1 MITETKLSKL
11 RELVAGS
18 SEKELIWMNG
28 YLAGLLS
35 AEIGVH
41 QEPTPKAPSVQ
52 KLTIVFGTDTGNSKK
67 VATNF
72 AQRLKKNGVQVKLQ
86 GLDQYRLT
94 DLLKEE
100 YFLSVIATHG
110 DGEPPAAAKKFYEY
124 IHANSLSL
132 TNLKYAVLALGD
144 TAYPLF
150 CKAGEDVDIRLK
162 TLGATQLLPVEK
174 CDTDF
179 EEAANAWLE
188 NILKT
193 LSPASGE
200 SRTTPTPS
208 KKTSGKKTYEGKILT
223 NINLNGRGSGK
234 QTHHI
239 ELAAE
244 DVVYEPGDA
253 FGVVPHNPIESVE
266 SILATVGAS
275 GNKKVNYRNE
285 EYSLRDLLHKKLNIA
300 YLPERVVSK
309 YASIVQQEIPSIR
322 VDLLNLVKIY
332 PVKDAAQFEEVIDI
346 LDPITPRLYSIAS
359 SLSAHENE
367 VHLTVV
373 RDLFTV
379 NNEMGYGLC
388 SNYLANLPTDT
399 SVDFYIHKNSEFKLP
414 ASGKDIIMIGPGTGI
429 APFRAFIEERN
440 ATGADGRNWLFYGDQ
455 HFESDFLYQT
465 EIQNYLQIGALT
477 HVDVAFSR
485 DQAEKIYVQ
494 HKILKQGEEFFKW
507 LEAGAHV
514 YICGAKSPMS
524 DDVENAVSQV
534 IQKFGNKNAEQA
546 QAYLNQLKEEGRFQ
560 KDVY

>member
-1 MITETKLSKL
+1 MISETKFSKL
-11 RELVAGS
+11 RELIADS
-18 SEKELIWMNG
+18 SEKELIWLNG

-35 AEIGVH
+35 AKTQE
-41 QEPTPKAPSVQ
+41 EPTQKSTSVQ

-86 GLDQYRLT
+86 GLDQYRLN
-94 DLLKEE
+94 DLSKEE

-124 IHANSLSL
+124 IHTNSLSL

-150 CKAGEDVDIRLK
+150 CKAGEDVDVRLK
-162 TLGATQLLPVEK
+162 TLGGTQLLPVEK
-174 CDTDF
+174 CDTDY
-179 EEAANAWLE
+179 EDAANAWLE

-193 LSPASGE
+193 LGSTSAE
-200 SRTTPTPS
+200 SRIAPAPS
-208 KKTSGKKTYEGKILT
+208 KKTSGKKTYEGTILT
-223 NINLNGRGSGK
+223 NINLNGRGSAK

-239 ELAAE
+239 ELSAE
-244 DVVYEPGDA
+244 GVNYEPGDSL
-253 FGVVPHNPIESVE
+253 GVVPHNPADVVE
-266 SILATVGAS
+266 SILSTVGI
-275 GNKKVNYRNE
+275 NKSKKFNYRNE
-285 EYSLRDLLHKKLNIA
+285 EFSLTDLLGKKLNIT
-300 YLPERVVSK
+300 YLPERVVNK
-309 YASIVQQEIPSIR
+309 YAAIVQQEIPSVR
-322 VDLLNLVKIY
+322 MDLINLVKIY
-332 PVKDAAQFEEVIDI
+332 PVKDGAQFEEVVDI

-359 SLSAHENE
+359 SLAAHENE

-373 RDLFTV
+373 KNCFTV
-379 NNEMGYGLC
+379 NNEVLQGLC
-388 SNYLANLPTDT
+388 SHYLANLPADA
-399 SVDFYIHKNSEFKLP
+399 SFDFYIHKNSEFKLP
-414 ASGKDIIMIGPGTGI
+414 AADKDIIMIGPGTGI

-440 ATGADGRNWLFYGDQ
+440 ATGASGRNWLFYGDQ

-465 EIQNYLQIGALT
+465 EIQNYLQLGSLT

-494 HKILKQGEEFFKW
+494 HKIVKQGQEVFNW
-507 LEAGAHV
+507 LESGAHI

-524 DDVENAVSQV
+524 DDVEHALVQV
-534 IQKFGNKNAEQA
+534 IEKFGNKNSEQA
-546 QAYLNQLKEEGRFQ
+546 QTYLNQLKEEGRYQ

>member
-41 QEPTPKAPSVQ
+41 EEPTQKTSSVQ

-150 CKAGEDVDIRLK
+150 CKAGEDVDLRLK

-193 LSPASGE
+193 LSSAPGE
-200 SRTTPTPS
+200 SRVALTPI

-244 DVVYEPGDA
+244 DVIYEPGDSL
-253 FGVVPHNPIESVE
+253 GIVPHNPIESVK
-266 SILATVGAS
+266 SILSTVGAN
-275 GNKKVNYRNE
+275 GNKKFNYRNE
-285 EYSLRDLLHKKLNIA
+285 EFLLRDLLQKKLNIT
-300 YLPERVVSK
+300 YLPERVVNK
-309 YASIVQQEIPSIR
+309 YATIVQQEIPSIR
-322 VDLLNLVKIY
+322 MDLLNLVKIY
-332 PVKDAAQFEEVIDI
+332 PVKDTTQFEEVVDV

-359 SLSAHENE
+359 SLAAHEDE

-373 RDLFTV
+373 RNCFSV
-379 NNEMGYGLC
+379 NDEMRYGLC
-388 SNYLANLPTDT
+388 SNYLADLPTDT
-399 SVDFYIHKNSEFKLP
+399 SVNFYIHKNSEFKLP
-414 ASGKDIIMIGPGTGI
+414 ASDKDVIMIGPGTGI

-440 ATGADGRNWLFYGDQ
+440 ATGASGRNWLFYGDQ

-477 HVDVAFSR
+477 HV
-485 DQAEKIYVQ
+485 
-494 HKILKQGEEFFKW
+494 
-507 LEAGAHV
+507 
-514 YICGAKSPMS
+514 
-524 DDVENAVSQV
+524 
-534 IQKFGNKNAEQA
+534 
-546 QAYLNQLKEEGRFQ
+546 
-560 KDVY
+560 

>member
-41 QEPTPKAPSVQ
+41 EGPAQKTSSVQ

-150 CKAGEDVDIRLK
+150 CKAGEDVDLRLK

-193 LSPASGE
+193 LSSAPGE
-200 SRTTPTPS
+200 SRVALTPI

-244 DVVYEPGDA
+244 DVIYEPGDSL
-253 FGVVPHNPIESVE
+253 GIVPHNPMESVE
-266 SILATVGAS
+266 SILSTVGAN
-275 GNKKVNYRNE
+275 GNKKFNYRNE
-285 EYSLRDLLHKKLNIA
+285 EFLLRDLLQKKLNIT
-300 YLPERVVSK
+300 YLPERVVNK
-309 YASIVQQEIPSIR
+309 YATIVQQEIPSIR
-322 VDLLNLVKIY
+322 MDLLNLVKIY
-332 PVKDAAQFEEVIDI
+332 PVKDTTQFEEVVDV

-359 SLSAHENE
+359 SLAAHEDE

-373 RDLFTV
+373 RNCFSV
-379 NNEMGYGLC
+379 NDEMRYGLC
-388 SNYLANLPTDT
+388 SNYLADLPTDT
-399 SVDFYIHKNSEFKLP
+399 SVNFYIHKNSEFKLP
-414 ASGKDIIMIGPGTGI
+414 ASDKDVIMIGPGTGI

-440 ATGADGRNWLFYGDQ
+440 ATGASGRNWLFYGDQ

-465 EIQNYLQIGALT
+465 EIQNYLQIGSLT

-485 DQAEKIYVQ
+485 DQAEKVYVQ
-494 HKILKQGEEFFKW
+494 HKILKQGEEFYNW
-507 LEAGAHV
+507 LESGAHIYV
-514 YICGAKSPMS
+514 CGAKSPMS
-524 DDVENAVSQV
+524 DDVESALASV
-534 IQKFGNKNAEQA
+534 IEKFGNKNAEQA
-546 QAYLNQLKEEGRFQ
+546 QAYLNQLKEEGRYQ

>member
-28 YLAGLLS
+28 YLAGMLS
-35 AEIGVH
+35 AEIGIH

-67 VATNF
+67 VATSF

-86 GLDQYRLT
+86 GLDQYRLS
-94 DLLKEE
+94 DLSKEE

-124 IHANSLSL
+124 IHTNSLSL

-223 NINLNGRGSGK
+223 NTNLNGRGSGK

-239 ELAAE
+239 ELLAE

-266 SILATVGAS
+266 SILTTVGAN
-275 GNKKVNYRNE
+275 GNKKFNYRNE
-285 EYSLRDLLHKKLNIA
+285 EYFLRDLLQKKLNIA

-309 YASIVQQEIPSIR
+309 YAAIVQQEIPSIR

-388 SNYLANLPTDT
+388 SNYLAELPTDT

-414 ASGKDIIMIGPGTGI
+414 ASDKDIIMIGPGTGI

-477 HVDVAFSR
+477 QVDVAFSR

-494 HKILKQGEEFFKW
+494 HKILKRGDDFLNW
-507 LEAGAHV
+507 LESGAHV
-514 YICGAKSPMS
+514 YICG
-524 DDVENAVSQV
+524 E
-534 IQKFGNKNAEQA
+534 
-546 QAYLNQLKEEGRFQ
+546 
-560 KDVY
+560 

>member
-507 LEAGAHV
+507 LEAGAHI